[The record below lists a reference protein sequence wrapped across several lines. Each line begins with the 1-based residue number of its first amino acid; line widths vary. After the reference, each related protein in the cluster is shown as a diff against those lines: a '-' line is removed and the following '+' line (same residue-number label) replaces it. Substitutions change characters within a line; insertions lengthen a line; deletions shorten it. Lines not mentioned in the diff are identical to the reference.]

1 MFAHLLLALAVF
13 CVAVSGK
20 APTSKSISASVKDT
34 SVNGLEGL
42 NINWEAPFKLDDY
55 IVGFRYALGNIKK
68 APESLFAKR
77 SYDTPLLEGS
87 ATVDVD
93 YNLDSKVFAVESRW
107 ISKKDDFEVSA
118 KGDSKDKITSIGAA
132 TSQNV
137 EGKDVILTSTYDLI
151 KKKLLGSAKVT
162 VDDTTVKIQYDT
174 VDKNA
179 LLSVAQRLDDKNT
192 VTPSISLK
200 TGDMTYGWKRSWNGG
215 SVDTTYCPGDR
226 VDVVWK
232 DEGANGVWTTK
243 AEIPVDDHSATK
255 ISFSRDFNY

>member
-1 MFAHLLLALAVF
+1 MYPV
-13 CVAVSGK
+13 
-20 APTSKSISASVKDT
+20 T
-34 SVNGLEGL
+34 
-42 NINWEAPFKLDDY
+42 
-55 IVGFRYALGNIKK
+55 
-68 APESLFAKR
+68 
-77 SYDTPLLEGS
+77 
-87 ATVDVD
+87 
-93 YNLDSKVFAVESRW
+93 
-107 ISKKDDFEVSA
+107 DDFELSA
-118 KGDSKDKITSIGAA
+118 KGDSKDKVTSIGAS

-137 EGKDVILTSTYDLI
+137 EGKDVILTSTYDLL

-179 LLSVAQRLDDKNT
+179 LLSVAQKLDDKNT
-192 VTPSISLK
+192 ITPSISLK